1 MERGDE
7 LSVDNILSEQEVENL
22 FTEYDDTNEG
32 TGPDDNKPDETEQN
46 TTEVNV
52 DTETLFTDE
61 PESVSSDEDSEDKE
75 GTKSDKDKSDS
86 PKKNFYSSI
95 AKALKEDGVFPDLDD
110 ESLKSVVNPEDF
122 AAIVEKQIQQK
133 LDDKQKRID
142 EALTVGVE
150 PTEIKKYENSISYL
164 KSITE
169 DAIINEA
176 AEGEQ
181 LRKQLIFQD
190 FINRGYS
197 KERATREVQKSLN
210 TGTDI
215 EDAKEALQSNLDYFT
230 EEYEDLINDAKEA
243 QKAADTA
250 KAAQMENLKTTIL
263 SADKTFTD
271 IQINQATRQKI
282 FDNIAKPVYTDEKT
296 GEKLTAIQKYE
307 RDNRVDFLKNISMV
321 FTLTDGF
328 KNFDGLIK
336 NKVRKELNKGIKELE
351 HTINNTSRTTNGS
364 LNFVSGASEDNES
377 FIGKGW
383 SLDV

>member
-7 LSVDNILSEQEVENL
+7 LSVDNILSEEEVENL

-110 ESLKSVVNPEDF
+110 ESLKSIVNPEDF

-197 KERATREVQKSLN
+197 RERATREVQKSLN

>member
-7 LSVDNILSEQEVENL
+7 LSVDNILSEEEVENL

-32 TGPDDNKPDETEQN
+32 AGPDDNKPDETEQN

-110 ESLKSVVNPEDF
+110 ESLKSIVNPEDF

-169 DAIINEA
+169 DAIRNET

-243 QKAADTA
+243 QKAADA
-250 KAAQMENLKTTIL
+250 ARAAQMENLKTTIL

>member
-7 LSVDNILSEQEVENL
+7 LSVDNILSEEEVENL

-250 KAAQMENLKTTIL
+250 KAAQMENLKTTLL

>member
-7 LSVDNILSEQEVENL
+7 LSVDNILSEEEVENL

-61 PESVSSDEDSEDKE
+61 PESVSSDEDSEDTE
-75 GTKSDKDKSDS
+75 GTKSNKDKSDS
-86 PKKNFYSSI
+86 PKSNFYSSI

-110 ESLKSVVNPEDF
+110 ESLKSIVNPEDF

-164 KSITE
+164 RSITE
-169 DAIINEA
+169 DAIRNET

-230 EEYEDLINDAKEA
+230 EEYEDLINEAKEA
-243 QKAADTA
+243 QKAAD
-250 KAAQMENLKTTIL
+250 AARVAQLENLKTTIL

-307 RDNRVDFLKNISMV
+307 RENRVEFLKNISMV

-377 FIGKGW
+377 FIG
-383 SLDV
+383 

>member
-110 ESLKSVVNPEDF
+110 ESLKSIVNPEDF

-243 QKAADTA
+243 QKVADTA

-328 KNFDGLIK
+328 KNFDGLTK

>member
-7 LSVDNILSEQEVENL
+7 LSVDNILSEEEVENL

-86 PKKNFYSSI
+86 PKTNFYSSI

-243 QKAADTA
+243 QKVADTA

>member
-7 LSVDNILSEQEVENL
+7 LSVDNILSEEEVENL

-61 PESVSSDEDSEDKE
+61 PESVSSDEDSEDEE

-243 QKAADTA
+243 QKAADAT

-328 KNFDGLIK
+328 KNFDGLTK

>member
-7 LSVDNILSEQEVENL
+7 LSVDNILSEEEVENL
-22 FTEYDDTNEG
+22 FTEYDDTSEG
-32 TGPDDNKPDETEQN
+32 ADPDDKKPDDTEQN

-52 DTETLFTDE
+52 DTETLFIDE
-61 PESVSSDEDSEDKE
+61 PESVSSDEDSEDEE

-110 ESLKSVVNPEDF
+110 ESLKSIVNPEDF

-169 DAIINEA
+169 DAIKNET

-230 EEYEDLINDAKEA
+230 EEYEDLINEAKEA
-243 QKAADTA
+243 QKAAEAA
-250 KAAQMENLKTTIL
+250 KVAQLENLKSTIL

-307 RDNRVDFLKNISMV
+307 RENRIDFLKNISMV

>member
-32 TGPDDNKPDETEQN
+32 TGPDDDKPDETEQN

-52 DTETLFTDE
+52 DTETLFTEE

-86 PKKNFYSSI
+86 PKTNFYSSI

-110 ESLKSVVNPEDF
+110 ESLKSIVNPEDF

-169 DAIINEA
+169 DAIKNET

-243 QKAADTA
+243 QKAADAA

-307 RDNRVDFLKNISMV
+307 RENRIDFLKNISMV

>member
-32 TGPDDNKPDETEQN
+32 TGPDDDKPDDTEQN

-52 DTETLFTDE
+52 DTETLFIDE
-61 PESVSSDEDSEDKE
+61 PESVSSDEDSEDEE

-86 PKKNFYSSI
+86 PKQNFYSSI

-110 ESLKSVVNPEDF
+110 ESLKSIVNPEDF

-169 DAIINEA
+169 DAIKNET

-243 QKAADTA
+243 QKAADAA

-307 RDNRVDFLKNISMV
+307 RENRIDFLKNISMV

>member
-7 LSVDNILSEQEVENL
+7 LSVDNILSEEEVENL

-86 PKKNFYSSI
+86 PKNNFYSSI

-110 ESLKSVVNPEDF
+110 ESLKSIVNPEDF

-169 DAIINEA
+169 DAIRNET

-230 EEYEDLINDAKEA
+230 EEYEDLINEAKEA
-243 QKAADTA
+243 QKAADAA
-250 KAAQMENLKTTIL
+250 KLAQMENLKTTIL

-307 RDNRVDFLKNISMV
+307 RENRVEFLKNISMV

>member
-7 LSVDNILSEQEVENL
+7 LSVDNILSEEEVENL

-243 QKAADTA
+243 QKAADA
-250 KAAQMENLKTTIL
+250 ARAAQMENLKTTIL

-307 RDNRVDFLKNISMV
+307 RENRVDFLKNISMV

>member
-7 LSVDNILSEQEVENL
+7 LSVDNILSEEEVENL

-61 PESVSSDEDSEDKE
+61 PESVSSDEDSEDAE

-110 ESLKSVVNPEDF
+110 ESLKSIVNPEDF

-243 QKAADTA
+243 QKAADA
-250 KAAQMENLKTTIL
+250 ARAAQMENLKTTIL

>member
-22 FTEYDDTNEG
+22 FTEYDDTSEG
-32 TGPDDNKPDETEQN
+32 AGPDDKKPDDTEQN

-52 DTETLFTDE
+52 DTETLFIDE
-61 PESVSSDEDSEDKE
+61 PESVSSDEDSEDEE

-86 PKKNFYSSI
+86 PKQNFYSSI

-110 ESLKSVVNPEDF
+110 ESLKSIVNPEDF

-169 DAIINEA
+169 DAIKNET

-243 QKAADTA
+243 QKAADAA

-307 RDNRVDFLKNISMV
+307 RENRIDFLKNISMV

>member
-7 LSVDNILSEQEVENL
+7 LSVDNILSEEEVENL

-32 TGPDDNKPDETEQN
+32 TGPDDNKPDETEHN

-110 ESLKSVVNPEDF
+110 ESLKSIENPEDF
-122 AAIVEKQIQQK
+122 AAIVEKQVQQK

-169 DAIINEA
+169 DAIRNET

-230 EEYEDLINDAKEA
+230 EEYEDLINEAKEA
-243 QKAADTA
+243 QKAADAT

-307 RDNRVDFLKNISMV
+307 RENRVDFLKNISMV

>member
-32 TGPDDNKPDETEQN
+32 TGPDDNKPGETEQN

-61 PESVSSDEDSEDKE
+61 PESVSSDEDSEDEE

-110 ESLKSVVNPEDF
+110 ESLKSIVNPEDF

-169 DAIINEA
+169 DAIKNET

-243 QKAADTA
+243 QKAADAA

-307 RDNRVDFLKNISMV
+307 RENRIDFLKNISMV

>member
-1 MERGDE
+1 MDRGDE

-22 FTEYDDTNEG
+22 FTEYDDTTEG
-32 TGPDDNKPDETEQN
+32 AGPDDNKPDETEQN

-61 PESVSSDEDSEDKE
+61 PESVSSDEDSEDEE

-110 ESLKSVVNPEDF
+110 ESLKSIVNPEDF

-169 DAIINEA
+169 DAIRNET

-230 EEYEDLINDAKEA
+230 EEYQDLINEAKEA
-243 QKAADTA
+243 QKAADAA

-307 RDNRVDFLKNISMV
+307 RENRIDFLKNISMV

>member
-22 FTEYDDTNEG
+22 FTEYDDTTEG

-110 ESLKSVVNPEDF
+110 ESLKSIVNPEDF

-243 QKAADTA
+243 QKVADTA

>member
-7 LSVDNILSEQEVENL
+7 LSVDNILSEEEVENL

-110 ESLKSVVNPEDF
+110 ESLKSIVNPEDF

-169 DAIINEA
+169 DAIKNEA

-243 QKAADTA
+243 QKAADAA

>member
-7 LSVDNILSEQEVENL
+7 LSVDNILSEEEVENL

-61 PESVSSDEDSEDKE
+61 PESVSSDEDSEDAE

-110 ESLKSVVNPEDF
+110 ESLKSIVNPEDF

-243 QKAADTA
+243 QKAADAA

>member
-7 LSVDNILSEQEVENL
+7 LSVDNILSEEEVENL

-86 PKKNFYSSI
+86 PKQNFYSSI

-110 ESLKSVVNPEDF
+110 ESLKSIVNPEDF

-169 DAIINEA
+169 DAIKNET

-230 EEYEDLINDAKEA
+230 EEYEDLINEAKEA
-243 QKAADTA
+243 QKAAEAA
-250 KAAQMENLKTTIL
+250 KVAQLENLKSTIL

-307 RDNRVDFLKNISMV
+307 RENRVDFLKNISMV

>member
-7 LSVDNILSEQEVENL
+7 LSVDNILSEEEVENL

-133 LDDKQKRID
+133 LNDKQKRID

-243 QKAADTA
+243 QKAADAA

>member
-7 LSVDNILSEQEVENL
+7 LSVDNILSEEEVENL
-22 FTEYDDTNEG
+22 FTEYDDTSEG
-32 TGPDDNKPDETEQN
+32 ADPDDKKPDDTEQN

-52 DTETLFTDE
+52 DTETLFIDE
-61 PESVSSDEDSEDKE
+61 PESVSSDEDSEDEE

-86 PKKNFYSSI
+86 PKQNFYSSI

-110 ESLKSVVNPEDF
+110 ESLKSIVNPEDF

-169 DAIINEA
+169 DAIRNET

-243 QKAADTA
+243 QKAADA
-250 KAAQMENLKTTIL
+250 ARAAQMENLKTTIL

-307 RDNRVDFLKNISMV
+307 RENRIDFLKNISMV
-321 FTLTDGF
+321 FTMTDGF

>member
-7 LSVDNILSEQEVENL
+7 LSVDNILSEEEVENL

-61 PESVSSDEDSEDKE
+61 PESVSSDEDSEDTE
-75 GTKSDKDKSDS
+75 GTKSNKDKSDS
-86 PKKNFYSSI
+86 PKSNFYSSI

-110 ESLKSVVNPEDF
+110 ESLKSIVNPEDF

-169 DAIINEA
+169 DAIKNET

-230 EEYEDLINDAKEA
+230 EEYEDLINEAKEA
-243 QKAADTA
+243 QKAAEAT
-250 KAAQMENLKTTIL
+250 KLAQLDNLKTTIL

-307 RDNRVDFLKNISMV
+307 RENRVEFLKNISMV

-351 HTINNTSRTTNGS
+351 HTINNTSRTTSGS

>member
-7 LSVDNILSEQEVENL
+7 LSVDNILSEEEVENL

-32 TGPDDNKPDETEQN
+32 AGPDDNKPDETEQN

-110 ESLKSVVNPEDF
+110 ESLKSIVNPEDF

-243 QKAADTA
+243 QKAADA
-250 KAAQMENLKTTIL
+250 ARAAQMENLKTTIL

-307 RDNRVDFLKNISMV
+307 RENRVDFLKNISMV

>member
-7 LSVDNILSEQEVENL
+7 LSVDNILSEEEVENL

-243 QKAADTA
+243 QKVADTA

>member
-7 LSVDNILSEQEVENL
+7 LSVDNILSEEEVENL

-61 PESVSSDEDSEDKE
+61 PESVSSDEDSEDTE

-110 ESLKSVVNPEDF
+110 ESLKSVENPEDF
-122 AAIVEKQIQQK
+122 TAIVEKQIQQK

-243 QKAADTA
+243 QKAADAA

>member
-7 LSVDNILSEQEVENL
+7 LSVDNILSEEEVENL

-61 PESVSSDEDSEDKE
+61 PESVSSDEDSEDEE

-110 ESLKSVVNPEDF
+110 ESLKSIVNPEDF

-169 DAIINEA
+169 DAIKNEA

-243 QKAADTA
+243 QKAADA
-250 KAAQMENLKTTIL
+250 ARAAQMENLKTTIL

>member
-7 LSVDNILSEQEVENL
+7 LSVDNILSEEEVENL

-307 RDNRVDFLKNISMV
+307 RENRIDFLKNISMV
-321 FTLTDGF
+321 FTMTDGF

>member
-7 LSVDNILSEQEVENL
+7 LSVDNILSEEEVENL

-61 PESVSSDEDSEDKE
+61 PESVSSDEDSEDTE
-75 GTKSDKDKSDS
+75 GTKSDKDKGDS
-86 PKKNFYSSI
+86 PKTNFYSSI

-110 ESLKSVVNPEDF
+110 ESLKSIVNPEDF

-169 DAIINEA
+169 DAIRNET

-230 EEYEDLINDAKEA
+230 EEYEDLINEAKEA
-243 QKAADTA
+243 QKAAD
-250 KAAQMENLKTTIL
+250 AARVAQLENLKTTIL

-307 RDNRVDFLKNISMV
+307 RENRVEFLKNISMV

>member
-7 LSVDNILSEQEVENL
+7 LSVDNILSEEEVENL

-110 ESLKSVVNPEDF
+110 ESLKSIVNPEDF

-169 DAIINEA
+169 DAIRNET

-243 QKAADTA
+243 KKAADAA

>member
-230 EEYEDLINDAKEA
+230 EEYEDLINDSKEA
-243 QKAADTA
+243 QKVADTA
-250 KAAQMENLKTTIL
+250 RAAQMENLKTTIL

-307 RDNRVDFLKNISMV
+307 RENRIDFLKNISMV
-321 FTLTDGF
+321 FTMTDGF

>member
-7 LSVDNILSEQEVENL
+7 LSVDNILSEEEVENL

-110 ESLKSVVNPEDF
+110 ESLKSIVNPEDF

-169 DAIINEA
+169 DAIRNEA

-230 EEYEDLINDAKEA
+230 EEYEDLISEAKEA

-250 KAAQMENLKTTIL
+250 RAAQMENLKTTIL

-307 RDNRVDFLKNISMV
+307 RENRVDFLKNISMV

-328 KNFDGLIK
+328 KNFDGLVK

>member
-7 LSVDNILSEQEVENL
+7 LSVDNILSEEEVENL

-243 QKAADTA
+243 QKTADAAR
-250 KAAQMENLKTTIL
+250 AAQMENLKTTIL

-383 SLDV
+383 SLDL

>member
-22 FTEYDDTNEG
+22 FTEYDDTTEG
-32 TGPDDNKPDETEQN
+32 AGPDDNKPDETEQN

-110 ESLKSVVNPEDF
+110 ESLKSIVNPEDF

-169 DAIINEA
+169 DAIRNET

-243 QKAADTA
+243 QKTADAAR
-250 KAAQMENLKTTIL
+250 AAQMENLKTTIL

>member
-7 LSVDNILSEQEVENL
+7 LSVDNILSEEEVENL

-86 PKKNFYSSI
+86 PKTNFYSSI

-110 ESLKSVVNPEDF
+110 ESLKSIVNPEDF

-243 QKAADTA
+243 QKVADTA
-250 KAAQMENLKTTIL
+250 RAAQMENLKTTIL

-307 RDNRVDFLKNISMV
+307 RENRIDFLKNISMV
-321 FTLTDGF
+321 FTMTDGF

>member
-7 LSVDNILSEQEVENL
+7 LSVDNILSEEEVENL

-61 PESVSSDEDSEDKE
+61 PESVSSDEDSEDAE

-110 ESLKSVVNPEDF
+110 DSLKSIKNPEDF

-169 DAIINEA
+169 DAIRNEA

-243 QKAADTA
+243 QKAADA
-250 KAAQMENLKTTIL
+250 ARAAQMENLKTTIL

>member
-7 LSVDNILSEQEVENL
+7 LSVDNILSEEEVENL

-61 PESVSSDEDSEDKE
+61 PESVSSDEDSEDTE
-75 GTKSDKDKSDS
+75 GTKSNKDKSDS
-86 PKKNFYSSI
+86 PKSNFYSSI

-110 ESLKSVVNPEDF
+110 ESLKSIVNPEDF

-169 DAIINEA
+169 DAIKNET

-230 EEYEDLINDAKEA
+230 EEYEDLINEAKEA
-243 QKAADTA
+243 QKAAEAA

-307 RDNRVDFLKNISMV
+307 RENRVEFLKNISMV

>member
-32 TGPDDNKPDETEQN
+32 TGPDDDKPDETEQN

-52 DTETLFTDE
+52 DTETLFIDE
-61 PESVSSDEDSEDKE
+61 PESVSSDEDSEDEE

-86 PKKNFYSSI
+86 PKQNFYSSI

-110 ESLKSVVNPEDF
+110 ESLKSIVNPEDF

-169 DAIINEA
+169 DAIKNET

-243 QKAADTA
+243 QKAADAA

-307 RDNRVDFLKNISMV
+307 RENRIDFLKNISMV